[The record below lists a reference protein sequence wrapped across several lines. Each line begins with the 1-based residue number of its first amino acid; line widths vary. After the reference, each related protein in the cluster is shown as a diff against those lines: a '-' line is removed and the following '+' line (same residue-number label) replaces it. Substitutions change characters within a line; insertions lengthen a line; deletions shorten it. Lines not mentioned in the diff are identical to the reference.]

1 MPHIKI
7 TSRNSKNNYK
17 EEVVFDGEITEEHNN
32 RIKKFFEKMDNIK
45 KEFIN
50 KYKEN
55 KNNNEN

>member
-1 MPHIKI
+1 MSHIKI

-50 KYKEN
+50 KYKES